1 MGALGFDAVYR
12 QDFVGWS
19 GTSTKSQV
27 GREVLALTTGGGEWE
42 VPEEVSL
49 HVNCAVYSNGS
60 IVLSYSNLAQS
71 PVVFL
76 VDGLRSEAAAVIA
89 QSPRVEYFLTTGEE
103 GNVQSASVQL
113 NGGGVLTA
121 GAGEIRWWNGH
132 HCNHTPCVVLW
143 VCCAYRLSCDGLSVR
158 RASK

>member
-71 PVVFL
+71 PVVFP
-76 VDGLRSEAAAVIA
+76 VDGLRSEAAVVIA

-103 GNVQSASVQL
+103 GNLQSASVQL

-121 GAGEIRWWNGH
+121 GGSLQGKYVGGMDTTAIILPALSYGF
-132 HCNHTPCVVLW
+132 VVLTDSHATA
-143 VCCAYRLSCDGLSVR
+143 CL
-158 RASK
+158 